1 MILGSH
7 SGARD
12 REMPAEMFKVIATF
26 QDESGK
32 PLTGPGYV
40 VKLRDK
46 DRFFDDKLGASSL
59 SPEGEAEF
67 LVFAADIRSID
78 SPRERTPD
86 LYFIVTQD
94 EHEIFRSEVFP
105 NVEFDT
111 VDPVTGRP
119 DSLTRTFGP
128 FRIGA

>member
-1 MILGSH
+1 
-7 SGARD
+7 
-12 REMPAEMFKVIATF
+12 MPAEMFKVIASF
-26 QDESGK
+26 QDASGK
-32 PLTGPGYV
+32 PLTGAGYQ

-46 DRFFDDKLGASSL
+46 DPLFDDKLGVSSL
-59 SPEGEAEF
+59 DADGQAEF

-86 LYFIVTQD
+86 LYFVLTKD
-94 EHEIFRSEVFP
+94 GHEIFRSKVFP

-111 VDPVTGRP
+111 VDTVTGRP

-128 FRIGA
+128 FRVDV